1 MGPPKS
7 VVLICLNV
15 TPYTFLSPIA
25 QYLFVAQSGGAPNT
39 NVLAT
44 VLLLPPP
51 PDEPPP
57 HAPARSA
64 SESTAA
70 PRAYV
75 RCLRMGTPSFPSLGL
90 EPHRL
95 WTREPYQARETAR
108 LPATGPGIRC

>member
-1 MGPPKS
+1 
-7 VVLICLNV
+7 CLNV
-15 TPYTFLSPIA
+15 MPYTFFSPIA

-44 VLLLPPP
+44 ALPPP

-75 RCLRMGTPSFPSLGL
+75 RGLRMGTPSFPLWGL
-90 EPHRL
+90 EPQRL
-95 WTREPYQARETAR
+95 WTREPYQARETA
-108 LPATGPGIRC
+108 AVSGTGPGARRFRLETVRG